1 MSIYDFFAKLFN
13 KQEKSTTPT
22 ENTTAQEDILSQQ
35 TMDED
40 NKVAETDIVEDN
52 PNKIF
57 YNALKD
63 NPAFVQAFEKSK
75 LEVYK
80 LIEEKGFSFKDKSGD
95 PFTVDKLKTLPEVTQ
110 INYVLSM
117 GKYSIVPSVLLCIDF
132 VEIMPYCIAI
142 ALLFLA
148 YSGDKKTQLLDT
160 GDGADITEFK
170 KALDLLTPCC
180 ETWEVKI
187 LTDYSKYN

>member
-1 MSIYDFFAKLFN
+1 MSIYDFFSKLFN
-13 KQEKSTTPT
+13 KQEKSTAPT
-22 ENTTAQEDILSQQ
+22 ENTTTQEDIVSQQ
-35 TMDED
+35 ATVEY
-40 NKVAETDIVEDN
+40 NKVAETDIVEEN
-52 PNKIF
+52 PNEIF
-57 YNALKD
+57 YNAMKD

-80 LIEEKGFSFKDKSGD
+80 LIEEKAFSFKDKSGD
-95 PFTVDKLKTLPEVTQ
+95 PFTVDKLKSLPEVTQ

-160 GDGADITEFK
+160 GDGADITKFK
-170 KALDLLTPCC
+170 KALDSLTPCC
-180 ETWEVKI
+180 EKWEVKI
-187 LTDYSKYN
+187 LTDYSSYD

>member
-13 KQEKSTTPT
+13 KQEKSTAPT
-22 ENTTAQEDILSQQ
+22 ENTAAQEDILSQQ

-95 PFTVDKLKTLPEVTQ
+95 PFTVDKLKSLPEVTQ

-160 GDGADITEFK
+160 GDGANINEFK

-187 LTDYSKYN
+187 LTDYSSYD